1 MVRYT
6 LTKEERL
13 ASLKAIEVLFKQGHS
28 MARYPVRMVWM
39 ENPTPDTTGFPVQ
52 VMFSVSKKKFPRAV
66 DRNRLKRLMREGYR
80 LRKPGFYA
88 SLPSGKSYNLALIYT
103 GTEVLDFATI
113 QKSITFSLEGLLK
126 KITAIPSTMENK

>member
-6 LTKEERL
+6 LTKQERL

-28 MARYPVRMVWM
+28 LARYPVRIVWM
-39 ENPTPDTTGFPVQ
+39 ENPAPEPTGFPVQ

-80 LRKPGFYA
+80 LQKPGFYA
-88 SLPSGKSYNLALIYT
+88 SLPSDKSYHLALIYT
-103 GTEVLDFATI
+103 GTEVLDFTTI
-113 QKSITFSLEGLLK
+113 QKSITHSLEGLMK
-126 KITAIPSTMENK
+126 KITAILSTLENK